1 MVRNLKG
8 GTGTKALARKHSTS
22 NSGSAGNI
30 RLPSCNAEQ
39 LAFVSKMFGNGM
51 CEVFTND
58 NVRLLA
64 HIRNKFR
71 GRQKRQNTI
80 SAASVVLV
88 GLREW
93 ETSRNNCDILF
104 VYDSNDISSLYN
116 LPHIQFNHIAD
127 RLSNLHSSTDNHHK
141 LNNYI
146 SENNDNDNDN
156 LAFHD
161 HNLEPQLDNIPN
173 NIHIPNTF
181 PYTTLHFNIDDI

>member
-71 GRQKRQNTI
+71 GRQKDKILSPPLLLFLLDFANGKPLATI
-80 SAASVVLV
+80 ATFFSFTTPT
-88 GLREW
+88 
-93 ETSRNNCDILF
+93 TSLLF
-104 VYDSNDISSLYN
+104 ITYRI
-116 LPHIQFNHIAD
+116 FNSIT
-127 RLSNLHSSTDNHHK
+127 SQT
-141 LNNYI
+141 
-146 SENNDNDNDN
+146 
-156 LAFHD
+156 AF
-161 HNLEPQLDNIPN
+161 LTFTPQP
-173 NIHIPNTF
+173 
-181 PYTTLHFNIDDI
+181 TTTTN